1 MKKHTL
7 LTTLFSG
14 FIFLGLIAG
23 VNAQA
28 ISNASANSWLT
39 ISPSTRNVGMGG
51 SLSALPDAY
60 DEVDINPAAI
70 GLLGESNFSFSQ
82 NFWAQGLTAEH
93 LVYSQRLEN
102 SDGFSLGADYLN
114 FGSIPI
120 FTVSA
125 SGIAA
130 SGTYSP
136 LGLNVYGGY
145 GFHLAEG
152 LRLGLAAHF
161 IYDNIQ
167 QTMPDQT
174 ASFDGGLF
182 YQMPGTP
189 MSLSAVL
196 DGLGWNLDGSSLPT
210 MFKTGWA
217 YEINFDRT
225 IGRNRFSPDNGLN
238 LTAEGDWS
246 LIDPTDSS
254 FGFGGEYWYMGLIAV
269 RAGYRFA
276 DYSNISGLTGFS
288 LGAGIHYMDWQ
299 LDYAL
304 TTLGDF
310 GTSNQISLSL
320 ILGEEQKTPTPTPTI
335 VVVHVTPQ
343 PTAQATVQVS
353 PTPVVEAMV
362 APLPTATTGV
372 QPVATTSESTW
383 NTYRM
388 GIRAYKHKDYET
400 AVEYLKEAVDDP
412 NSKAW
417 LRAEDYAMLG
427 IIYEYYIKTDNHFV
441 SARLYYHKA
450 LKLDPKNETAN
461 KHLRRW
467 E

>member
-1 MKKHTL
+1 MKKATL
-7 LTTLFSG
+7 IATLFSG
-14 FIFLGLIAG
+14 IIFLGSVAE
-23 VNAQA
+23 AQTV
-28 ISNASANSWLT
+28 SNASGNSWLT

-51 SLSALPDAY
+51 ALSALPDAY

-70 GLLGESNFSFSQ
+70 GLVGQSNFSFSQ

-93 LVYSQRLEN
+93 LVYSQRLE
-102 SDGFSLGADYLN
+102 SGDGLSFGADYLN
-114 FGSIPI
+114 FGSIPTYTI
-120 FTVSA
+120 SP

-136 LGLNVYGGY
+136 LGLNIYGGY
-145 GFHLAEG
+145 GLHLAEG
-152 LRLGLAAHF
+152 FRLGVTAHF

-167 QTMPDQT
+167 QTLPDQT

-189 MSLSAVL
+189 MSLSAVIS
-196 DGLGWNLDGSSLPT
+196 GLGWDLDGSSLPT

-217 YEINFDRT
+217 YQINFDRT
-225 IGRNRFSPDNGLN
+225 LGQNAFCPLNGIN

-246 LIDPTDSS
+246 LITPSDSS

-276 DYSNISGLTGFS
+276 DYANVSGLTGFS
-288 LGAGIHYMDWQ
+288 LGAGIRYMDWQ
-299 LDYAL
+299 LDYAM

-320 ILGEEQKTPTPTPTI
+320 IFGEQEKK
-335 VVVHVTPQ
+335 
-343 PTAQATVQVS
+343 
-353 PTPVVEAMV
+353 PTPVATVVAAQPTPSPTVQIVAQASPMPTVEAVV
-362 APLPTATTGV
+362 APVPTATTGV
-372 QPVATTSESTW
+372 EPAPTTSESTW
-383 NTYRM
+383 NTYRE
-388 GIRAYKHKDYET
+388 GIRAYKAKDYET
-400 AVEYLKEAVDDP
+400 AVQYLKEAVDDP

-427 IIYEYYIKTDNHFV
+427 IIYEYYIKADDHFK
-441 SARLYYHKA
+441 SARIYYHKA
-450 LKLDPKNETAN
+450 LKLDPKNATAR